1 MPVASSS
8 NVCGYGACGVYNR
21 TIEVSKMLRVELDTR
36 GGHNNAAQDG
46 FLGGPACGNVCGGAH
61 GVDGGGFGFDDG
73 D

>member
-1 MPVASSS
+1 
-8 NVCGYGACGVYNR
+8 
-21 TIEVSKMLRVELDTR
+21 MLRVELDTR